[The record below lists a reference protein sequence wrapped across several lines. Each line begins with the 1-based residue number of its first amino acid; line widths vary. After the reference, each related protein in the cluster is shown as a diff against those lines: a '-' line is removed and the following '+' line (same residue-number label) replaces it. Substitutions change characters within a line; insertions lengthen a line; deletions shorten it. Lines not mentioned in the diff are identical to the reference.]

1 MIRRTIV
8 KGVRLTRRELAA
20 IQRGALAEGIPLAAF
35 IRARLL
41 AGLEVR
47 GEPVPKNQTELPWE
61 PPLPISIGHT
71 GPLRR

>member
-20 IQRGALAEGIPLAAF
+20 IQRGALAEGVPLAAF

-47 GEPVPKNQTELPWE
+47 GEQAAAPRQALLPWE
-61 PPLPISIGHT
+61 EVEKP
-71 GPLRR
+71 

>member
-20 IQRGALAEGIPLAAF
+20 IQRGALAEGTPLAAF

-47 GEPVPKNQTELPWE
+47 GEPAPRGQPELPFE
-61 PPLPISIGHT
+61 APIGMPPIG
-71 GPLRR
+71 LRR

>member
-20 IQRGALAEGIPLAAF
+20 IQRGALAEGTPLAAF

-47 GEPVPKNQTELPWE
+47 GEPAPRGQPELPFQV
-61 PPLPISIGHT
+61 PMGIQGT
-71 GPLRR
+71 GVPR